1 MPRAAQRQDRI
12 SIRLSP
18 QSKRMLERAA
28 AYSEKTLTDFMV
40 DVALQKADAVVREH
54 EVVTLDA
61 AAFQRFQD
69 LLLDPPAPNR
79 TLTEAFAWY
88 AKVTGR
94 GASFAVPASS
104 RWDVNTTAPASI
116 AVSRLSTITC
126 AAMPA
131 RTPGAI

>member
-1 MPRAAQRQDRI
+1 MPRVAQRQDRI

-94 GASFAVPASS
+94 
-104 RWDVNTTAPASI
+104 
-116 AVSRLSTITC
+116 
-126 AAMPA
+126 
-131 RTPGAI
+131 